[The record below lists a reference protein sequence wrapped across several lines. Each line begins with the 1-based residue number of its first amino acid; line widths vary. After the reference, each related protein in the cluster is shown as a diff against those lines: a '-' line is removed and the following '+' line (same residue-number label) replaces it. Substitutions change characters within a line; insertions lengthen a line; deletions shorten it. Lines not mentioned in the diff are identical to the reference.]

1 MPCIIFPV
9 VRNVHIAQPAPRQR
23 ASRRGS
29 PRGSRPGGGQACGVF
44 RMFKIN
50 CKLLGWGFCF
60 VWGVGAF
67 VLFCVLATEALRGC
81 VERSHLLYQKQPSD
95 ATGGGA
101 AAVASADASLPRP
114 RPRRGAPASSR
125 LPHRPVGNL
134 NSIYIC
140 MYICA
145 CTCMYIYEKDVGN
158 TVTGTVSL

>member
-1 MPCIIFPV
+1 MHNFSCSKKRPHCTTS
-9 VRNVHIAQPAPRQR
+9 PRQR

-95 ATGGGA
+95 ATGGGGRPPWP
-101 AAVASADASLPRP
+101 PRTP
-114 RPRRGAPASSR
+114 PCPVPGHAAPASSR

-134 NSIYIC
+134 SSIYIC

-158 TVTGTVSL
+158 TVTGTFSL